1 MDRANKTLLEQMRI
15 NEFEIDQRKHLF
27 YLAKDDVE
35 ALKSAKELLM
45 LHIDDIVDRFYKQQ
59 TSIPEIALI
68 IGDADTLERLKE
80 AQHKYLI
87 DLVSGLYGVEYVN
100 NRLRIGLVHK
110 RIGVDPK
117 LYLSG
122 IYTLKKI
129 LFDVISRNME
139 EVEERN
145 RVLDAFE
152 KLLLF
157 DISLVFDTY
166 IRSLLS
172 ELEIAKERS
181 DQYSHILEEKV
192 KERTQQL
199 EELSRTDP
207 LTGLLNVRQLTET
220 LTATLL
226 SAERRGEPVS
236 MVYIDI
242 DDFKLIND
250 THGHQQGDEILC
262 SVSSALKHVSRQE
275 DSCFRYGGD
284 EFCVILPNCSE
295 ELAKEIYTKRL
306 IDEIKKSAYDIS
318 LSIGIV
324 QTGPQEYLEPD
335 ALIHKADHLMYAEKK
350 RVKQPKIFN
359 SASP

>member
-1 MDRANKTLLEQMRI
+1 MERAKKTLLEQMHI
-15 NEFEIDQRKHLF
+15 NEFEIDQRKNLF
-27 YLAKDDVE
+27 YLTKEDVE
-35 ALKSAKELLM
+35 ALTSAKELLTV
-45 LHIDDIVDRFYKQQ
+45 HIDEIVNQFYDQQ

-68 IGDADTLERLKE
+68 IGDADTLERLKV
-80 AQHKYLI
+80 AQHKYLL
-87 DLVSGLYGVEYVN
+87 DLVSGHYDVAYVN
-100 NRLRIGLVHK
+100 DRLRIGLVHK

-122 IYTLKKI
+122 IYTLKSI
-129 LFDVISRNME
+129 LF
-139 EVEERN
+139 EVLSTNIAESKEREPL
-145 RVLDAFE
+145 LDALE

-172 ELEIAKERS
+172 EIEIAKEKS

-199 EELSRTDP
+199 EKLSRTDP

-226 SAERRGEPVS
+226 AAKRRSEPVS
-236 MVYIDI
+236 MVFIDI
-242 DDFKLIND
+242 NDFKLIND
-250 THGHQQGDEILC
+250 THGHQRGDEILC
-262 SVSSALKHVSRQE
+262 IVSDSLVHVSRQE

-306 IDEIKKSAYDIS
+306 MDEINKSAYDIS
-318 LSIGIV
+318 LSIGVV
-324 QTGPQEYLEPD
+324 QTGPREFLEPD

-350 RVKQPKIFN
+350 KSKTGEQ
-359 SASP
+359 

>member
-1 MDRANKTLLEQMRI
+1 MDRANKTLLEQMHI
-15 NEFEIDQRKHLF
+15 NEFEIDQRKSLF
-27 YLAKDDVE
+27 YLEKQDVA
-35 ALKSAKELLM
+35 ALKSAKKLLDS
-45 LHIDDIVDRFYKQQ
+45 HVDDIVDRFYEQQ

-68 IGDADTLERLKE
+68 IGDAGTLERLKE

-87 DLVSGLYGVEYVN
+87 DLVSGQYDMQYVN

-122 IYTLKKI
+122 IYTLKSI
-129 LFDVISRNME
+129 LFEVISENIE
-139 EVEERN
+139 TTEERN
-145 RVLDAFE
+145 ALIDALE

-172 ELEIAKERS
+172 EIEIAKAKS
-181 DQYSHILEEKV
+181 DQYSQILEKMV

-199 EELSRTDP
+199 EDLSRTDP

-220 LTATLL
+220 LTATLR
-226 SAERRGEPVS
+226 AAKRRSEPVS
-236 MVYIDI
+236 MVFIDI
-242 DDFKLIND
+242 NDFKLIND
-250 THGHQQGDEILC
+250 AHGHQHGDEVLC
-262 SVSSALKHVSRQE
+262 IVSNALTHVSREE

-295 ELAKEIYTKRL
+295 SLANEIYTVRL
-306 IDEIKKSAYDIS
+306 IDEIKKSSQDIS

-324 QTGPQEYLEPD
+324 QTGPKQFLEPD

-350 RVKQPKIFN
+350 KRKSEEKR
-359 SASP
+359 